1 MGKVERILT
10 SKDGQSRG
18 VEVTEVTG
26 HGSRRTS
33 LLKRPVQL
41 LYPLEVSCSTN
52 PETSQEQV
60 RDVQEPSLLR
70 RATGVRER
78 RRAAVEEERLRRRW
92 IAELQDEH

>member
-18 VEVTEVTG
+18 AEVRVRG

-33 LLKRPVQL
+33 LLKRPLQL

-52 PETSQEQV
+52 PEPPQEQV
-60 RDVQEPSLLR
+60 PQLQEPSLQG
-70 RATGVRER
+70 RATGGRKR
-78 RRAAVEEERLRRRW
+78 RRAAVEGERLRGRW
-92 IAELQDEH
+92 IAELQDDH